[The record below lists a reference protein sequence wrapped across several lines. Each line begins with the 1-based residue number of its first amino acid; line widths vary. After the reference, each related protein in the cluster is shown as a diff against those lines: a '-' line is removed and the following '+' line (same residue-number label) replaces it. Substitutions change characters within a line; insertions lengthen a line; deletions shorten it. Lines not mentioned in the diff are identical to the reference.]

1 MGLAFTSQGL
11 IAEPTTRPDIEV
23 RISTGASPWP
33 SRLRTH
39 EEAPADDAGALLMY
53 RPVQGLMYRPVQ
65 GRRGARPRGRHP
77 VFSDWAIFVSC
88 ANDAVPATTVV
99 EPLSLNTSAS

>member
-23 RISTGASPWP
+23 RSSTGASPWP

-39 EEAPADDAGALLMY
+39 EEATADDAGAL
-53 RPVQGLMYRPVQ
+53 LMYRPVQ